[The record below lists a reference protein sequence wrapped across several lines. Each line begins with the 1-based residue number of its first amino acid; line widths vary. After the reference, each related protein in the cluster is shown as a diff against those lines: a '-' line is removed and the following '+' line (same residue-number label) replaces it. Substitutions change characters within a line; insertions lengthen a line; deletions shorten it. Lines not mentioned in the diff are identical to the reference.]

1 MDGLPEVEHSEG
13 EGGRKVE
20 GVGVMKV
27 AEVKSQGGRPLR
39 LGRIEIFGGLSS
51 RLISLKRHT

>member
-27 AEVKSQGGRPLR
+27 AEVKSQGDRPLR
-39 LGRIEIFGGLSS
+39 MGRIEIFGGLFFAFN
-51 RLISLKRHT
+51 IA

>member
-1 MDGLPEVEHSEG
+1 LQENSEG

-27 AEVKSQGGRPLR
+27 AEVKSGGVRPLKMY
-39 LGRIEIFGGLSS
+39 GRIDICGGLFF
-51 RLISLKRHT
+51 LPFG